1 VDIYLVPRTE
11 IVLTQLVEVVVDKI
25 MNDIVNLDKLPKG
38 NRTKI
43 VITNLNKDKWI

>member
-1 VDIYLVPRTE
+1 
-11 IVLTQLVEVVVDKI
+11 

-38 NRTKI
+38 NRMKI